1 MIRKYNKSFKIKEL
15 IAYCIIGYRRYYPK
29 KNETKKDKLR
39 YIVKNVLDVS
49 NEVENAPELINKELL
64 ESIDINWRF
73 NTDDL
78 LAYATNTFYMLIAN
92 ETNITE
98 QKIVERLKKELKDNH
113 PRDVVK
119 YANSSL
125 DDLFLN
131 S

>member
-29 KNETKKDKLR
+29 KNETKEDKLR

-49 NEVENAPELINKELL
+49 NEVENATDLINKELL

-113 PRDVVK
+113 PRDEINDADK
-119 YANSSL
+119 IMN
-125 DDLFLN
+125 DLF
-131 S
+131 

>member
-29 KNETKKDKLR
+29 KNETKEDKLR

-98 QKIVERLKKELKDNH
+98 QKIVERLKKELKNNH
-113 PRDVVK
+113 PRDEVIQ
-119 YANSSL
+119 ANQII
-125 DDLFLN
+125 DRIFT
-131 S
+131 

>member
-29 KNETKKDKLR
+29 KNETKEDKLR

-98 QKIVERLKKELKDNH
+98 QKIVERLKKELKNNH
-113 PRDVVK
+113 PRDVVSDADK
-119 YANSSL
+119 IMNAI
-125 DDLFLN
+125 F
-131 S
+131 

>member
-1 MIRKYNKSFKIKEL
+1 MIRRYNKSFKIKEL

-29 KNETKKDKLR
+29 KNETKEDKLR

-49 NEVENAPELINKELL
+49 IEVDNAPDLVKKELL

-113 PRDVVK
+113 PRDVISDADK
-119 YANSSL
+119 IMNG
-125 DDLFLN
+125 LF
-131 S
+131 

>member
-29 KNETKKDKLR
+29 KNETKEDKLR

-49 NEVENAPELINKELL
+49 NEVENATDLINKELL

-78 LAYATNTFYMLIAN
+78 LAYAINTFYMLIAN
-92 ETNITE
+92 GTNITE
-98 QKIVERLKKELKDNH
+98 QRIVERLKKELKDNH
-113 PRDVVK
+113 PRDVISDADK
-119 YANSSL
+119 IMNG
-125 DDLFLN
+125 LF
-131 S
+131 